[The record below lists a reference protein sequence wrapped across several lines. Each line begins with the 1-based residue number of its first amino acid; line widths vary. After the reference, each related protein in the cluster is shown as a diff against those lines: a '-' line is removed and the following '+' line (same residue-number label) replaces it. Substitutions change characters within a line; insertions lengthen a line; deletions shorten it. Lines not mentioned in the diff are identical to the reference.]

1 MKKIITFLLVF
12 IFIITL
18 SSCSGYNKI
27 MRNHLS
33 DPASYCEYIVEVQE
47 ITISQYDSNR
57 LGVFVK
63 FFSKEEYA
71 KFNGVSAEN
80 LTLSPE
86 DYLITLEII
95 GDNINEVCDNGLME
109 EIQPG
114 DVIEVVASNWI
125 YMDGDFFYIIGLNK
139 DNKEY
144 LNVDEGLQNL
154 ITYMNENKS
163 LI

>member
-12 IFIITL
+12 IFTITL
-18 SSCSGYNKI
+18 SSCSGFNKI
-27 MRNHLS
+27 MRNYLS
-33 DPASYCEYIVEVQE
+33 DPSSFCEYIVEVQE
-47 ITISQYDSNR
+47 IAISQYDSNR

-71 KFNGVSAEN
+71 KFNGVPAEN
-80 LTLSPE
+80 FILSPE

-95 GDNINEVCDNGLME
+95 GYNIKEVCDNGLME
-109 EIQPG
+109 EIKAG
-114 DVIEVVASNWI
+114 DVIEVIASNWI

>member
-1 MKKIITFLLVF
+1 MKNKILLVLSILF
-12 IFIITL
+12 IMVL

-33 DPASYCEYIVEVQE
+33 DLASYCEYTVEVQE
-47 ITISQYDSNR
+47 IAISQYDSNR

-63 FFSKEEYA
+63 FFSIEEYA

-80 LTLSPE
+80 LTLNPE

-95 GDNINEVCDNGLME
+95 GDNIKEVCDNGLME

-114 DVIEVVASNWI
+114 DIIEVVASNWI
-125 YMDGDFFYIIGLNK
+125 YMDGDFFYIIGLSK

-144 LNVDEGLQNL
+144 LNKDEGLQNL
-154 ITYMNENKS
+154 IDYMNKNKS
-163 LI
+163 LL

>member
-12 IFIITL
+12 IFTITL

-33 DPASYCEYIVEVQE
+33 DPSSFCEYIVEVQE
-47 ITISQYDSNR
+47 IAISQYDSNR

-63 FFSKEEYA
+63 FFSKEEVA
-71 KFNGVSAEN
+71 KFHGVSAEN
-80 LTLSPE
+80 LTLNPE
-86 DYLITLEII
+86 DYLIALEII
-95 GDNINEVCDNGLME
+95 GDNIKEVCDNGLME
-109 EIQPG
+109 DIQPG

-125 YMDGDFFYIIGLNK
+125 YMDGDFFYIIGLSK

-144 LNVDEGLQNL
+144 LNKDEGLQNL
-154 ITYMNENKS
+154 IAYMNENKS
-163 LI
+163 LL

>member
-1 MKKIITFLLVF
+1 MKNKILLVLSILF
-12 IFIITL
+12 IMVL

-33 DPASYCEYIVEVQE
+33 DLASYCEYTVEVQE
-47 ITISQYDSNR
+47 IAISQYDSNR

-71 KFNGVSAEN
+71 KFNGVSPEN
-80 LTLSPE
+80 LTLSQE

-95 GDNINEVCDNGLME
+95 GDNIKEVCDNGLME
-109 EIQPG
+109 EIKPG

-144 LNVDEGLQNL
+144 LNVDQGLQNL

>member
-1 MKKIITFLLVF
+1 MKKFITFLLVF
-12 IFIITL
+12 IFTITL

-33 DPASYCEYIVEVQE
+33 DSSSFCEYTVEVQK
-47 ITISQYDSNR
+47 IAISQYDSDK
-57 LGVFVK
+57 LVVFVK

-80 LTLSPE
+80 LILSPE

-95 GDNINEVCDNGLME
+95 GDNFKEVCDNGLME
-109 EIQPG
+109 EIQLG
-114 DVIEVVASNWI
+114 DIIEVVASNWI
-125 YMDGDFFYIIGLNK
+125 YMDGDFFSIIGLSK

-144 LNVDEGLQNL
+144 LNKDEGLQNL
-154 ITYMNENKS
+154 IDYMNENKS
-163 LI
+163 LL

>member
-1 MKKIITFLLVF
+1 MKKIVFSILIFLLT
-12 IFIITL
+12 ITL

-33 DPASYCEYIVEVQE
+33 DPSSYCEYIVEVQE
-47 ITISQYDSNR
+47 IAISQYDSKR
-57 LGVFVK
+57 LDVFVN
-63 FFSKEEYA
+63 FFNKEEVA

-80 LTLSPE
+80 LKLNQE

-95 GDNINEVCDNGLME
+95 GDNIKEVCDNGLME

-114 DVIEVVASNWI
+114 DIIEVVASNWI
-125 YMDGDFFYIIGLNK
+125 YMDGDFFYIIGLSK

-144 LNVDEGLQNL
+144 LNKDEGLQNL
-154 ITYMNENKS
+154 IVFMDKNKS
-163 LI
+163 LL

>member
-1 MKKIITFLLVF
+1 MKKIRSFIMLF
-12 IFIITL
+12 IFSILL

-33 DPASYCEYIVEVQE
+33 DPSSFCEYIVEVQE
-47 ITISQYDSNR
+47 IAISKYDSNR

-63 FFSKEEYA
+63 LFSKEEYA

-80 LTLSPE
+80 ITLSPE
-86 DYLITLEII
+86 DYLIILEII

-114 DVIEVVASNWI
+114 DIIEVVASNWI
-125 YMDGDFFYIIGLNK
+125 YMDGDFFYIIGLSK

-144 LNVDEGLQNL
+144 LNKDEGLQNL
-154 ITYMNENKS
+154 IDYMNENKS
-163 LI
+163 LL

>member
-12 IFIITL
+12 ILSITL
-18 SSCSGYNKI
+18 SSCYGYNRI

-33 DPASYCEYIVEVQE
+33 DPNSYCEYIVEVQE
-47 ITISQYDSNR
+47 ITISKNNSNK
-57 LGVFVK
+57 LGIFVK

-95 GDNINEVCDNGLME
+95 GDNIKEVCDNGLME

-114 DVIEVVASNWI
+114 DIIEVMASNWI
-125 YMDGDFFYIIGLNK
+125 YMDGDFFYIIGLSK

-144 LNVDEGLQNL
+144 LNKDEGLQNL
-154 ITYMNENKS
+154 IDYMNENKS

>member
-1 MKKIITFLLVF
+1 MLF
-12 IFIITL
+12 IFSILL

-33 DPASYCEYIVEVQE
+33 DSNSYCVYIVEVQE

-63 FFSKEEYA
+63 FFSKEEVA
-71 KFNGVSAEN
+71 KFHGVSAEN
-80 LTLSPE
+80 ITLAPE
-86 DYLITLEII
+86 DYLIILEIR
-95 GDNINEVCDNGLME
+95 GDNVKEVCDNGLME

-125 YMDGDFFYIIGLNK
+125 YMDGDFFYIIGLSK

-144 LNVDEGLQNL
+144 LNKDEGLQNL
-154 ITYMNENKS
+154 IVFLDKNKS
-163 LI
+163 LL

>member
-1 MKKIITFLLVF
+1 MKNKILLVLSILF
-12 IFIITL
+12 IMVL

-33 DPASYCEYIVEVQE
+33 DLASYCEYTVEVQE
-47 ITISQYDSNR
+47 IAISQYDSNR

-80 LTLSPE
+80 LTLNPE

-95 GDNINEVCDNGLME
+95 GDNIKEVCDNGLME

-114 DVIEVVASNWI
+114 DIIEVVASNWI
-125 YMDGDFFYIIGLNK
+125 YMDGDFFYIIGLSK

-144 LNVDEGLQNL
+144 LNKDEGLQNL
-154 ITYMNENKS
+154 IVFMDKNKS
-163 LI
+163 LL

>member
-1 MKKIITFLLVF
+1 MKKIISFLLLI
-12 IFIITL
+12 IFTVTL

-33 DPASYCEYIVEVQE
+33 DPSSYCEYIVEVQE
-47 ITISQYDSNR
+47 IAISQYDSNR
-57 LGVFVK
+57 LGVFVN
-63 FFSKEEYA
+63 FFNKEEVA

-80 LTLSPE
+80 LTLDPE

-95 GDNINEVCDNGLME
+95 GDNIKEVCDNGLME
-109 EIQPG
+109 EIQSG

-125 YMDGDFFYIIGLNK
+125 YMDGNFFYIIGLSK

-144 LNVDEGLQNL
+144 LNKDEGLQNL
-154 ITYMNENKS
+154 IVYMDENKS
-163 LI
+163 LL

>member
-1 MKKIITFLLVF
+1 MKKIRLFIMLF
-12 IFIITL
+12 IFLILL

-33 DPASYCEYIVEVQE
+33 DSNSYCEYIVEVQE
-47 ITISQYDSNR
+47 IAISQYDSNR

-80 LTLSPE
+80 ITLAPE

-114 DVIEVVASNWI
+114 DIIEVVASNWI
-125 YMDGDFFYIIGLNK
+125 YMDGDFFYIIGLSK

-144 LNVDEGLQNL
+144 LNKDEGLQNL
-154 ITYMNENKS
+154 IDYMNENKS
-163 LI
+163 LL

>member
-1 MKKIITFLLVF
+1 MKKIIISILIFLF
-12 IFIITL
+12 TITL

-47 ITISQYDSNR
+47 IAVSQYDSNKLR
-57 LGVFVK
+57 VFVK
-63 FFSKEEYA
+63 FFNKEEVA
-71 KFNGVSAEN
+71 KFNGVSAGN
-80 LTLSPE
+80 LTLDPE

-95 GDNINEVCDNGLME
+95 GDNVKEVCDNGLME

-114 DVIEVVASNWI
+114 DIIEVMASNWI
-125 YMDGDFFYIIGLNK
+125 YMDGKFFYIIGLSK

-144 LNVDEGLQNL
+144 LNKDEGLQNL
-154 ITYMNENKS
+154 IVYMDENKS
-163 LI
+163 LL

>member
-12 IFIITL
+12 IFTITL

-33 DPASYCEYIVEVQE
+33 DPSSFCEYIVEVQE
-47 ITISQYDSNR
+47 IAISQYDSNR

-80 LTLSPE
+80 ITLAPE
-86 DYLITLEII
+86 DYLITLEIR
-95 GDNINEVCDNGLME
+95 GDNFKEVCDNGLME

-125 YMDGDFFYIIGLNK
+125 YMDGDFFYIIGLSK

-144 LNVDEGLQNL
+144 LNKDEGLQNL
-154 ITYMNENKS
+154 IDYMNENKS
-163 LI
+163 LL

>member
-1 MKKIITFLLVF
+1 MKKIVISILIFLLT
-12 IFIITL
+12 ITL

-33 DPASYCEYIVEVQE
+33 DASSYCEYIVEVQE
-47 ITISQYDSNR
+47 IAISQYDSKR
-57 LGVFVK
+57 LDVFVD
-63 FFSKEEYA
+63 FFNKEEVA

-80 LTLSPE
+80 LTLSQE

-95 GDNINEVCDNGLME
+95 GDNIKEVCNNGLMN

-114 DVIEVVASNWI
+114 DIIEVVASNWI
-125 YMDGDFFYIIGLNK
+125 YMDGDFFYIIGLSK

-144 LNVDEGLQNL
+144 LNKDEGLQNL

-163 LI
+163 LF

>member
-1 MKKIITFLLVF
+1 MKKIVISIV
-12 IFIITL
+12 IFILTITL

-33 DPASYCEYIVEVQE
+33 DSSSYCEYIVEVQE
-47 ITISQYDSNR
+47 IAISQYDSNR

-63 FFSKEEYA
+63 FFSKEEVA
-71 KFNGVSAEN
+71 KFHGVSAEN
-80 LTLSPE
+80 LTLDPE

-95 GDNINEVCDNGLME
+95 GDNITEVCDNGLME
-109 EIQPG
+109 AIQPG

-125 YMDGDFFYIIGLNK
+125 YMDGDFFYIIGLSK

-144 LNVDEGLQNL
+144 LNKDEGLQNL
-154 ITYMNENKS
+154 IAYMNENKS
-163 LI
+163 LL

>member
-1 MKKIITFLLVF
+1 MLF
-12 IFIITL
+12 IFSILL

-33 DPASYCEYIVEVQE
+33 DPSSFCEYIVEVQE
-47 ITISQYDSNR
+47 IAISKYDSNR

-63 FFSKEEYA
+63 LFSKEEYA

-80 LTLSPE
+80 ITLSPE
-86 DYLITLEII
+86 DYLIILEII

-114 DVIEVVASNWI
+114 DIIEVVASNWI
-125 YMDGDFFYIIGLNK
+125 YMDGDFFYIIGLSK

-144 LNVDEGLQNL
+144 LNKDEGLQNL
-154 ITYMNENKS
+154 IDYMNENKS
-163 LI
+163 LL

>member
-12 IFIITL
+12 IFTITL

-33 DPASYCEYIVEVQE
+33 DSNSYCEYTVEVQE
-47 ITISQYDSNR
+47 IAISQYDSNR

-80 LTLSPE
+80 ITLAPE
-86 DYLITLEII
+86 DYLIILEIR
-95 GDNINEVCDNGLME
+95 GDNVKEVCDNGLME

-125 YMDGDFFYIIGLNK
+125 YMDGDFFYIIGLSK

-144 LNVDEGLQNL
+144 LNKEEGLQNL
-154 ITYMNENKS
+154 IDYMNENKS
-163 LI
+163 LL

>member
-12 IFIITL
+12 IFTITL

-33 DPASYCEYIVEVQE
+33 DSNSYCEYIVEVQE
-47 ITISQYDSNR
+47 IAISQYDSNR
-57 LGVFVK
+57 LGVLVK

-80 LTLSPE
+80 ITLAPE
-86 DYLITLEII
+86 DYLIILEIR
-95 GDNINEVCDNGLME
+95 GDNVKEVCDNGLME

-125 YMDGDFFYIIGLNK
+125 YMDGDFFYIIGLSK

-144 LNVDEGLQNL
+144 LNKDEGLQNL
-154 ITYMNENKS
+154 IDYMNENKS
-163 LI
+163 LL

>member
-1 MKKIITFLLVF
+1 MKKIILFLLLI
-12 IFIITL
+12 IFTVTL

-33 DPASYCEYIVEVQE
+33 NPSSFCEYTVEVQE
-47 ITISQYDSNR
+47 IAVSQYDSNK

-63 FFSKEEYA
+63 FYTKEEVA
-71 KFNGVSAEN
+71 KFHGVSAEN
-80 LTLSPE
+80 LTLNPE

-95 GDNINEVCDNGLME
+95 GDNVKEVCDNGLME

-114 DVIEVVASNWI
+114 DIIEVVASDWI
-125 YMDGDFFYIIGLNK
+125 YMDGDFFYIIGLSK

-144 LNVDEGLQNL
+144 LNKDEGLQNL
-154 ITYMNENKS
+154 IVYMDENKS
-163 LI
+163 LL

>member
-12 IFIITL
+12 IFTITL

-33 DPASYCEYIVEVQE
+33 DSSSYCEYIVEVQE
-47 ITISQYDSNR
+47 IAISQYDSNR

-80 LTLSPE
+80 ITLAPE
-86 DYLITLEII
+86 DYLIILEII

-109 EIQPG
+109 EIKAG
-114 DVIEVVASNWI
+114 DVIEVMASNWI

-144 LNVDEGLQNL
+144 G
-154 ITYMNENKS
+154 IS
-163 LI
+163 LFG

>member
-12 IFIITL
+12 IFTITL

-33 DPASYCEYIVEVQE
+33 DPSSFCEYIVEVQE
-47 ITISQYDSNR
+47 IAISQYDSNR

-80 LTLSPE
+80 ITLAPE
-86 DYLITLEII
+86 DYLIILEIR
-95 GDNINEVCDNGLME
+95 GDNFKEVCDNGLME

-114 DVIEVVASNWI
+114 DIIEVVASNWI
-125 YMDGDFFYIIGLNK
+125 YMDGDFFYIIGLSK

-144 LNVDEGLQNL
+144 LNKDEGLQNL
-154 ITYMNENKS
+154 IDYMNENKS
-163 LI
+163 LL

>member
-12 IFIITL
+12 IFTITL

-33 DPASYCEYIVEVQE
+33 DSNSYCEYIVEVQE
-47 ITISQYDSNR
+47 IAISQYDSNR
-57 LGVFVK
+57 LGVLVK

-80 LTLSPE
+80 LILSPE

-95 GDNINEVCDNGLME
+95 GDNIKEVCDNGLME
-109 EIQPG
+109 EIKAG
-114 DVIEVVASNWI
+114 DVIEVMASNWI

-163 LI
+163 LL